1 MNVNASPFDYAML
14 CLDDDA
20 PPYFVLLPETNLG
33 SVYRGDTII
42 LPIWEA
48 RDQRGVLIP
57 LESATLWFT
66 AKVDL
71 SDADT
76 DPPSIQRSTG
86 VGGAIVVDAALGLY
100 QITINPSATQNLEGN
115 TAFLFDVQVRTLS
128 GVIATVKRGILTV
141 VEDVTRAAA

>member
-1 MNVNASPFDYAML
+1 VNVNASPFDYAML

-57 LESATLWFT
+57 LDSATVWFT

-115 TAFLFDVQVRTLS
+115 TTFIFDVQVRTLTP
-128 GVIATVKRGILTV
+128 ITATVKRGILTV
-141 VEDVTRAAA
+141 VEDVTRTSA

>member
-1 MNVNASPFDYAML
+1 MSLNASAFDYAMS

-20 PPYFVLLPETNLG
+20 PPYFILLPETNLG